1 MFVAELRCLSE
12 FCNFV
17 APLEL
22 MIRDHLIC
30 GINDNAIQRRLL
42 AEAGLTYTRAVE
54 LAQSLDAVE
63 LAQSLEM
70 AAQKMKE
77 LKGKLE
83 GSGNGQL
90 PPHQDLHR
98 MAGQPPPPPPR
109 SKLTCYHCDNVG
121 HVVARCK
128 FSKDIV
134 CYQCKKRGHI
144 KRACRSQ
151 QGQEGSGYRS
161 KCRTVARVQDEDD
174 EERDGHFNLCQVR
187 VNDVRSPPIEVK
199 VGVDDCLIK
208 TKVDTGAY
216 CGR

>member
-1 MFVAELRCLSE
+1 
-12 FCNFV
+12 
-17 APLEL
+17 
-22 MIRDHLIC
+22 
-30 GINDNAIQRRLL
+30 
-42 AEAGLTYTRAVE
+42 
-54 LAQSLDAVE
+54 
-63 LAQSLEM
+63 M

-98 MAGQPPPPPPR
+98 MAGQPPPPAPPPR
-109 SKLTCYHCDNVG
+109 SELTCYHRDNDG

-151 QGQEGSGYRS
+151 QGQEGTGYRS
-161 KCRTVARVQDEDD
+161 KCRTVARVQEEEDK
-174 EERDGHFNLCQVR
+174 ERDGHFNLCQVR
-187 VNDVRSPPIEVK
+187 VNNVRSPPIEVK
-199 VGVDDCLIK
+199 VGVDDCLSRRKWIQGP
-208 TKVDTGAY
+208 TVADTYHATS
-216 CGR
+216 RFRFPFSIFHFPISIFQF